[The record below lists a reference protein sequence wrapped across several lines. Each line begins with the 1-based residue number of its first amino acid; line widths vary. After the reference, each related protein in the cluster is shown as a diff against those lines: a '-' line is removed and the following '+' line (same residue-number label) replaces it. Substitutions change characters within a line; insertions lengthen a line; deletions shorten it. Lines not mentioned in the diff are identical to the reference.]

1 MLERHK
7 IRVAALIL
15 IPLLLVIP
23 VEFLI
28 EPPTTL
34 TTTLQTSSTTTTTTA
49 NSAQNQTQSKD
60 AAYDSLVR
68 SLFNQ
73 VLKDTSNL
81 RELPTPSN
89 TALQIVS
96 ISFFQNRE
104 KQDVQRQTKSINLED
119 IVYRALFLMPQNYSV
134 GTARVAEAGKVLSA
148 VAGTKLY
155 IVKEYFNPEN
165 NNDARRT
172 LAHEITHILQSRF
185 KQPKI
190 TTFDQSQAWIALIE
204 GDADFTA
211 DTYIKIYGP
220 FAAGSAYTSIPNS
233 LGRITG
239 FPYSYGSS
247 FVEALY
253 SKGGWSLVD
262 TAYSRPPRSSKEIL
276 HPDAYLAGNS
286 FFKVAALTPRT
297 GVWNTSWTNTGGE
310 YFIRIML
317 ENGVP
322 ADIAET
328 AAKGWTGDNLTLFSQ
343 NNTYLV
349 TWRISWE
356 TEADASEFYQAYR
369 AMLSNMGGEK
379 VEPNLYHLLGHYVTV
394 AKNGVV
400 TEIISSTYQESVASF
415 PAK

>member
-7 IRVAALIL
+7 IRIAALIL
-15 IPLLLVIP
+15 MPLLLVLS
-23 VEFLI
+23 VESLI
-28 EPPTTL
+28 EPQTT
-34 TTTLQTSSTTTTTTA
+34 TTTLQTSSSTITSTTT
-49 NSAQNQTQSKD
+49 SAQNQTQSKD
-60 AAYDSLVR
+60 AAYESLVR

-73 VLKDTSNL
+73 VLKDVSNL
-81 RELPTPSN
+81 RELPAPSS

-96 ISFFQNRE
+96 ISFFQNQE
-104 KQDVQRQTKSINLED
+104 KQDVQRQTTSINLEN

-165 NNDARRT
+165 NKDARRT

-190 TTFDQSQAWIALIE
+190 TTFDQSQAWTALIE

-211 DTYIKIYGP
+211 DTYIKTSGP
-220 FAAGSAYTSIPNS
+220 FATAYAYAPIPNS
-233 LGRITG
+233 LDRITG

-247 FVEALY
+247 FIEALY
-253 SKGGWSLVD
+253 NKGGWSLVD
-262 TAYSRPPRSSKEIL
+262 SAYSRPPRSSKEIL
-276 HPDAYLAGNS
+276 HPDAYLAENS
-286 FFKVAALTPRT
+286 FIKVAALTPRT
-297 GVWNTSWTNTGGE
+297 GVWNTSWTNTEGE

-328 AAKGWTGDNLTLFSQ
+328 AATGWNGDNLTLFSR

-356 TEADASEFYQAYR
+356 TEADASEFYQAYQ
-369 AMLSNMGGEK
+369 ATLSNLGSEK
-379 VEPNLYHLLGHYVTV
+379 VETNLYHLLDHYVTV
-394 AKNGVV
+394 TKNGLV
-400 TEIISSTYQESVASF
+400 TEIISSQDQESVASF
-415 PAK
+415 LAK